1 MDEVK
6 QMRRMDGLNE
16 MNGTS
21 SLNAIGISQMS
32 QQSIERFIEQKN
44 DDKVSCTMQQ
54 IKDDPVLP
62 PDKGSTPP
70 LQSKQP

>member
-1 MDEVK
+1 MLFVWMK
-6 QMRRMDGLNE
+6 R

-21 SLNAIGISQMS
+21 SLNAIGIPQMS
-32 QQSIERFIEQKN
+32 QQSIQRFVEQQN

-54 IKDDPVLP
+54 IKDDSVLL
-62 PDKGSTPP
+62 PDKRSTPP